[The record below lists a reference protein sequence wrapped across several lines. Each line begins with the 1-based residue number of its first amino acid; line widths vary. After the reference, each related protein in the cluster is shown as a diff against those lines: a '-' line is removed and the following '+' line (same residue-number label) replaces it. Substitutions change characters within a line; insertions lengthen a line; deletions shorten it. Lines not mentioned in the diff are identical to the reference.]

1 MDPNAGDPPSAPDNS
16 APTDPNGT
24 PEVASAEHLRRIRT
38 VRDELGHLEARLCG
52 GHHPISGAL
61 SSVNH
66 QAGSTADWAHVPAWL
81 RVTRGESRWPVAA
94 VIVVAIGLQLL
105 LPDRLT
111 LVSRWL
117 MPAIELALLA
127 ALVVANP
134 NRFDHE
140 STALR
145 RASLALTT
153 LLSLA
158 NAWSALRLTTE
169 LIAGH
174 AGEDAGPLLSTGGS
188 IWLTNIIAF
197 ALWYWQFDRGGPA
210 ARAHARRREPDFCF
224 VQMQN
229 PELTHPDWEPGFV
242 DYLYLSFTNATA
254 FSPTD
259 TLPMTRGAKAG
270 MALES
275 AIALVTAA
283 LVVAKAV
290 NALG

>member
-1 MDPNAGDPPSAPDNS
+1 MDPNAGDPPAAP
-16 APTDPNGT
+16 AT
-24 PEVASAEHLRRIRT
+24 
-38 VRDELGHLEARLCG
+38 AR
-52 GHHPISGAL
+52 
-61 SSVNH
+61 
-66 QAGSTADWAHVPAWL
+66 WAHVPAWL
-81 RVTRGESRWPVAA
+81 RVTRGESRWPVAV
-94 VIVVAIGLQLL
+94 VILVAIGLQLL

-117 MPAIELALLA
+117 MPALELTLLA

-140 STALR
+140 SPGLR
-145 RASLALTT
+145 RASLTLTT
-153 LLSLA
+153 MLSLA
-158 NAWSALRLTTE
+158 NAWSALRLTSE
-169 LIAGH
+169 LVAGH
-174 AGEDAGPLLSTGGS
+174 AGEDAAPLLSTGGS

-229 PELTHPDWEPGFV
+229 PELTHPDWEPEFV

-259 TLPMTRGAKAG
+259 VLPMSRWAKLT
-270 MALES
+270 MAAQTLVS
-275 AIALVTAA
+275 LATVALVIAR
-283 LVVAKAV
+283 AV
-290 NALG
+290 NILK